1 MSLLSVVKTA
11 VGLPP
16 IKGWKSLYKHIDSS
30 ETVFMVCVCVWVLSD
45 MGADLEKTSV
55 NLVGL
60 ALGSRV
66 SWTPK
71 KKAKKRGGFIAFSM
85 DYT

>member
-16 IKGWKSLYKHIDSS
+16 IKGWKSLYEHIDPS
-30 ETVFMVCVCVWVLSD
+30 ETVFMVCVCGGVLSN
-45 MGADLEKTSV
+45 MGADLEKTWV

-71 KKAKKRGGFIAFSM
+71 KAKKRGGFIVFSM

>member
-1 MSLLSVVKTA
+1 
-11 VGLPP
+11 
-16 IKGWKSLYKHIDSS
+16 
-30 ETVFMVCVCVWVLSD
+30 MVCVCGGVLSD
-45 MGADLEKTSV
+45 MGADLEKTWV

-71 KKAKKRGGFIAFSM
+71 KAKKRGGFIAFSM
-85 DYT
+85 NYT

>member
-1 MSLLSVVKTA
+1 M
-11 VGLPP
+11 
-16 IKGWKSLYKHIDSS
+16 
-30 ETVFMVCVCVWVLSD
+30 CVCGGVLSD
-45 MGADLEKTSV
+45 MGADLEKTWV

-71 KKAKKRGGFIAFSM
+71 KAKKGGALLLFL
-85 DYT
+85 

>member
-16 IKGWKSLYKHIDSS
+16 IKGWKSLYKHIDPS
-30 ETVFMVCVCVWVLSD
+30 ETVFMVCVCGRVLSD
-45 MGADLEKTSV
+45 MGADLEKTWV

-60 ALGSRV
+60 ALGSCV

-71 KKAKKRGGFIAFSM
+71 KAKKKRGALLLFL
-85 DYT
+85 